1 MIKNSNG
8 ITLVAVIVTIIVML
22 ILVSV
27 TISITT
33 NDNIISKTN
42 DAKFKTEVSKILE
55 QWNMVKAKL
64 EMKDVSYKDMN
75 YDLKDALKNYKVT
88 DEFDKKLKI
97 NRGEIV
103 YLRDNCSKQEKD
115 IFESMQIYSLY

>member
-1 MIKNSNG
+1 M
-8 ITLVAVIVTIIVML
+8 
-22 ILVSV
+22 
-27 TISITT
+27 
-33 NDNIISKTN
+33 
-42 DAKFKTEVSKILE
+42 E
-55 QWNMVKAKL
+55 KAKL
-64 EMKDVSYKDMN
+64 EMKDISYKDMN

-97 NRGEIV
+97 NKGEMV